1 MRALTLLSLVVATA
15 CSPSRPPALTLTLS
29 DWRLASSVN
38 VTAPGSVVGSTG
50 FNSSGWFHATLPCT
64 VVACLLQNG
73 LYPDPFFGANLYT
86 IESSL
91 FDVPWWYRAEFTL
104 PRNTTPPGST
114 VVLQFHGLNY
124 RSDIWV
130 NGVAVA
136 TNATT
141 VGAFRH
147 FTIDVSALVA
157 TPDGRSAIAVLVSR
171 PHDLAVE

>member
-1 MRALTLLSLVVATA
+1 MRTLILLSLVIAAAGST
-15 CSPSRPPALTLTLS
+15 PALTLTLS

-38 VTAPGSVVGSTG
+38 VSAPGSVVSTTA

-64 VVACLLQNG
+64 VAACLLQNG
-73 LYPDPFFGANLYT
+73 LFPDPFFGANLYT

-104 PRNTTPPGST
+104 PRNATPPGST

-124 RSDIWV
+124 RGDIWV
-130 NGVAVA
+130 NGVVVA

-147 FTIDVSALVA
+147 FTIDVSTLVA
-157 TPDGRSAIAVLVSR
+157 TPDGHSAIAVLISR
-171 PHDLAVE
+171 PHDLAIE